1 MTGTRGRSRIT
12 INSAQLGVDDDG
24 DPITTAIISDE
35 AAEAEAEAKSKVG
48 LNGAER
54 RALELLTRCIN
65 DLGRP
70 PPTSSEFPQNVRVV
84 LLKEWQAGCERGS
97 LSAADDKKSRDR
109 AFRRAWEGLQ
119 TKMRIA
125 CLDGWVWL
133 VRNDG

>member
-65 DLGRP
+65 DQARSP
-70 PPTSSEFPQNVRVV
+70 PASTGFPLNVRAV
-84 LLKEWQAGCERGS
+84 LAKEWHVTCERGG
-97 LSAADDKKSRDR
+97 LSAAADKKDRDK
-109 AFRRAWEGLQ
+109 AFRRAREGLH

-125 CLDGWVWL
+125 FLDDWVWL
-133 VRNDG
+133 VRDDG